1 MGRRRTFAIQ
11 ALGLLGCI
19 AMAMAGSK
27 AFAQSTTAVEVRVGE
42 TVSFSL
48 PRLVQIIDTED
59 HAIATIV
66 VTPDGHVRV
75 TGISEGR
82 TRIVGRDLAQ
92 LPLIF
97 PVTVLPT
104 RP

>member
-1 MGRRRTFAIQ
+1 MNHRRTFALR
-11 ALGLLGCI
+11 ALGLVGCI
-19 AMAMAGSK
+19 ALAMAGREAS
-27 AFAQSTTAVEVRVGE
+27 AQSSTAVEVRVGE

-59 HAIATIV
+59 HAIATMV

-75 TGISEGR
+75 TGVSEGR

-97 PVTVLPT
+97 PVTVLPA